1 MPTQN
6 SKNLYANNFILQ
18 LNGTNAPKEIID
30 NVLEIVVDESLHEPS
45 KFTIK
50 IHNVYGSASENSEPW
65 KNEEYYNIG
74 DQILIGFEASNTQ
87 DPKFREGEIEKQ
99 LIDGEIT
106 GIEVNFSRESKAHVV
121 LRCHDVSHRLHRGRS
136 NQSFLNSTDTDIVRL
151 VAQQA
156 GIKIGRLDK
165 SDVVHEHV
173 YQENQTNIDFLQERA
188 AKIGFELFVQDNKI
202 HFRKPEGEDS
212 LELVWTEDLTSFHV
226 KVNSAEQ
233 VSSVQVNSW
242 DYPRKELISETATKE
257 QLVTE
262 TGNSNGSSIAQ
273 QFKMK
278 QSPEMIVV
286 DQPVDSAEEA
296 KKMAQALC
304 NEIGG
309 KFVTADAKAAGN
321 PEIRPGKVVK
331 LKNMG
336 NRYSGK
342 YYITG
347 TRHHYFSR
355 NYTTGF
361 KVRGLKDDSL
371 LSTLSPKTHLQ
382 PGQTLLVGIVT
393 NNKDPQ
399 NLGRVKVK
407 FPTLTMDHD
416 SHWARVVGLGAGD
429 GRGFYCLPEIHDEVL
444 VGFEHGDI
452 HRPYIMGGVWNG
464 VDKTVETVADTVLN
478 GQVRRRTFKTRTGH
492 MIQFIEE
499 DNSDSKAGIYIET
512 KNGQSVHLK
521 DGEGCIDI
529 DTTGQINISA
539 KGEMSLLGSSG
550 IPQMPSA
557 INIDGGILPVN
568 ISSMAG
574 GINISS
580 TAGPISIDSTLG
592 GVEISSTA
600 GPISIDSP
608 AAPII
613 IDSTLGINLL
623 SEAPITIGAS
633 VINMA
638 AATTINMA
646 APIINMGGGVINMQA
661 PPLFPSP
668 AATAGAGAATAA
680 VTAASAGAGAIA
692 TAKATKKTAAIAAK
706 QKVTAAKEKVTAAKE
721 KAKNISNKK

>member
-18 LNGTNAPKEIID
+18 LNGTNAPQEIID
-30 NVLEIVVDESLHEPS
+30 DVLEIVVDESLHEPS

-121 LRCHDVSHRLHRGRS
+121 LRCHDVSHRLYRGRS

-151 VAQQA
+151 IAQQA
-156 GIKIGRLDK
+156 GIKIGRLDE
-165 SDVVHEHV
+165 SGVVHEHV
-173 YQENQTNIDFLQERA
+173 YQENQTNIDFLRERA

-202 HFRKPEGEDS
+202 HFHKPEGQNALK
-212 LELVWTEDLTSFHV
+212 LEWTKDLTSFDV

-242 DYPRKELISETATKE
+242 DYSQKELISETATKE

-278 QSPEMIVV
+278 ESPKMIVV
-286 DQPVDSAEEA
+286 DRPVDSAEEA
-296 KKMAQALC
+296 KQMAQALC

-309 KFVTADAKAAGN
+309 KFVTADAEAVGS
-321 PEIRPGKVVK
+321 PEIRPGKVVE
-331 LKNMG
+331 LKDMG

-347 TRHHYFSR
+347 TRHYYFKR
-355 NYTTGF
+355 TYTTGF

-393 NNKDPQ
+393 NNNDPQ

-407 FPTLTMDHD
+407 FPTLTMDHE

-429 GRGFYCLPEIHDEVL
+429 GRGFYCLPEIQDEVL

-499 DNSDSKAGIYIET
+499 DNSDSKAGIYIQT
-512 KNGQSVHLK
+512 KNGQTVHLK

-539 KGEMSLLGSSG
+539 MGEINNLVGSLG
-550 IPQMPSA
+550 IPQLPTS
-557 INIDGGILPVN
+557 IDIAGGILPVN
-568 ISSMAG
+568 ISSTAGGVDISSTAGPITIDSTLG

-580 TAGPISIDSTLG
+580 TAGPIF
-592 GVEISSTA
+592 
-600 GPISIDSP
+600 IDSP
-608 AAPII
+608 AAPIT

-661 PPLFPSP
+661 PPIFPSP

-680 VTAASAGAGAIA
+680 VTAASAGAGAMA
-692 TAKATKKTAAIAAK
+692 TAKATKKTAAIAARH
-706 QKVTAAKEKVTAAKE
+706 KVTAAKE